1 MQARV
6 SSKLIAAVGVVTIS
20 IIGVFAY
27 LILEAHQ
34 RQLIAELERTAHQ
47 LSETVKSSTRY
58 DMLLNQRESV
68 HRIIQTIGKQEGIDK
83 VRIFNKEGT
92 IIFST
97 DTLDIGK
104 MVDQRAEACYV
115 CHAADQ
121 PLERLSIAQT
131 TRIFAGGRQAR
142 TLGIINPIYNEP
154 NCWQS
159 ACHAHS
165 PNQKVLGVLD
175 ITMSLAAVD
184 RGMRASQMRL
194 LVFAVI
200 AITAV
205 SLIIYLLVTH
215 LVLKP
220 VRQIVDATQHVAN
233 GDLNYTIHLNKNDEI
248 GELAKSFNA
257 MTRQLSESQ
266 RQLYQSDKL
275 ASIGR
280 LAAGVARDQ
289 QSAHGR
295 AHLQQLLAQ
304 TGERPA

>member
-104 MVDQRAEACYV
+104 MVDKRAEACYV

-121 PLERLSIAQT
+121 PLERL
-131 TRIFAGGRQAR
+131 
-142 TLGIINPIYNEP
+142 
-154 NCWQS
+154 
-159 ACHAHS
+159 
-165 PNQKVLGVLD
+165 
-175 ITMSLAAVD
+175 
-184 RGMRASQMRL
+184 
-194 LVFAVI
+194 
-200 AITAV
+200 
-205 SLIIYLLVTH
+205 
-215 LVLKP
+215 
-220 VRQIVDATQHVAN
+220 
-233 GDLNYTIHLNKNDEI
+233 
-248 GELAKSFNA
+248 
-257 MTRQLSESQ
+257 
-266 RQLYQSDKL
+266 
-275 ASIGR
+275 
-280 LAAGVARDQ
+280 
-289 QSAHGR
+289 
-295 AHLQQLLAQ
+295 
-304 TGERPA
+304 